1 MAIGTASLQKG
12 GFKQPAFTK
21 GEFVSL
27 FGRNKEATTEKSD
40 VDVRKQYAE
49 DFKAF
54 MEKSHLQFFRQDIV
68 GEIIYIG
75 YLIRKPNQSGIWL
88 YVLVGSGMIAAGLRV
103 LSPKHIDILEKQK
116 KDIQAYFNEE
126 LDWRGNGV
134 GISRFGTDLM
144 DVSDRNEQFYF
155 LRKTLETLDF
165 VFRDR
170 VDKLD

>member
-1 MAIGTASLQKG
+1 M
-12 GFKQPAFTK
+12 
-21 GEFVSL
+21 SL
-27 FGRNKEATTEKSD
+27 FGRNKETTTGKSD
-40 VDVRKQYAE
+40 VDVREQYAE

-54 MEKSHLQFFRQDIV
+54 MEKSHLQFFRQDV
-68 GEIIYIG
+68 VKDSEIIYIG
-75 YLIRKPNQSGIWL
+75 YLIGKPNQLGIWL
-88 YVLVGSGMIAAGLRV
+88 YALVGSDMIAAGLRI
-103 LSPKHIDILEKQK
+103 LSPKHIEILEKQK
-116 KDIQAYFNEE
+116 KNVQAYFNEE

-134 GISRFGTDLM
+134 GISRYGTDPM

>member
-1 MAIGTASLQKG
+1 MN
-12 GFKQPAFTK
+12 
-21 GEFVSL
+21 L
-27 FGRNKEATTEKSD
+27 FNRNKKTTTDESD
-40 VDVRKQYAE
+40 IDVREQYAE

-54 MEKSHLQFFRQDIV
+54 MEKSHLQFFRQDV
-68 GEIIYIG
+68 VKDGEIIYIG
-75 YLIRKPNQSGIWL
+75 YLIRRPNQSGIWL
-88 YVLVGSGMIAAGLRV
+88 YALVGSNMIAAGLRV

-126 LDWRGNGV
+126 LDWRKNGV
-134 GISRFGTDLM
+134 GINRFGADPM
-144 DVSDRNEQFYF
+144 DISNRNEQFYF